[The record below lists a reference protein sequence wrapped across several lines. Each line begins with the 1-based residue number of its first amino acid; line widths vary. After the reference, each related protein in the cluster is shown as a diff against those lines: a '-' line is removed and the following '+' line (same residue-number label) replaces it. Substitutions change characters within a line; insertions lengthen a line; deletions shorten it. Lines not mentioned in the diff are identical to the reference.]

1 MTFYCTT
8 NIKDLEWEK
17 FTNLCYL
24 KTYELKALGCLFET
38 ISAFNEKVSYKFIR
52 NYFYELKL
60 TEYAHRL
67 QLQVYSLFSMS
78 ENIKIGQYY

>member
-17 FTNLCYL
+17 IHKFMLL

-38 ISAFNEKVSYKFIR
+38 ISAFN
-52 NYFYELKL
+52 
-60 TEYAHRL
+60 
-67 QLQVYSLFSMS
+67 
-78 ENIKIGQYY
+78 